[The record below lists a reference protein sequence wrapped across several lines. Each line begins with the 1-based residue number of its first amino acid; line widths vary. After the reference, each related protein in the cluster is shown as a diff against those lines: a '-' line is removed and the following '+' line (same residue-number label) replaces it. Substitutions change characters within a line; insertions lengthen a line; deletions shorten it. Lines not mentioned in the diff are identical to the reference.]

1 MNRRP
6 HMIPF
11 EGWIPNL
18 TTGLTEPF
26 VSCDIVQDGF
36 RLQDQSYHLFA
47 LIGEREQYGVP
58 AACRRDFKEP
68 HVSQKQ
74 DLFFRVSV
82 AGNLAVDVG
91 HPASWVLM
99 DMNQNLNGVR

>member
-1 MNRRP
+1 
-6 HMIPF
+6 MIPF

-82 AGNLAVDVG
+82 ASDVPIDLGHLASLVPVDV
-91 HPASWVLM
+91 
-99 DMNQNLNGVR
+99 DKDLNGVR